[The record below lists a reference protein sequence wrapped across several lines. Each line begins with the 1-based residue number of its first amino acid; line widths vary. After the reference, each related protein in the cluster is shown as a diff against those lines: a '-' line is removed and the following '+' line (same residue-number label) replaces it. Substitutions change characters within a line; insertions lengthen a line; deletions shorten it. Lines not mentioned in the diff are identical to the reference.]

1 MILID
6 LSKHQE
12 LNGDPKVTQ
21 QISFIENLDRAEGAW
36 MVFILEEVKE
46 LFFDFLRGT
55 VRVL

>member
-21 QISFIENLDRAEGAW
+21 QISFIENLDCAEDAW

-46 LFFDFLRGT
+46 IFFDFSRGT